1 MQTIFAMSSKQSDD
15 IVKEEKFL
23 LSSIDIM
30 QDLYL
35 VLLTTLTE
43 IQKNESVLIQKRSE
57 KFLATPEEKNPNKKF
72 VNNLI
77 FHFLIQNSSLQ
88 KAIETRKI
96 INWTQNNDI
105 VLMLIEEI
113 KKSDLYKKYM
123 YNTVNNFKE
132 DLEFVL
138 AIYSDIIAPNEKLF
152 DYLEESKLTWV
163 DDIPV
168 INTLILKKIEKIN
181 LLKDESFII
190 PNVYK
195 DEDDKEFVS
204 LLFRKTVL
212 NQKELEKNY
221 ESKAVNW
228 DITRFAKLDAIIL
241 NMAIC
246 EMTRFPSIP
255 TKVTI
260 NEFVELAKDYS
271 TPNSSFFI
279 NGILDAVSKELIG
292 KGLIQKIGRGLS

>member
-35 VLLTTLTE
+35 VLLSTLTE
-43 IQKNESVLIQKRSE
+43 IQKNESILIQKRSE

-96 INWTQNNDI
+96 VNWTQNNDI

>member
-35 VLLTTLTE
+35 VLLTTLIE

-96 INWTQNNDI
+96 VNWTQNNDI

-113 KKSDLYKKYM
+113 KK
-123 YNTVNNFKE
+123 
-132 DLEFVL
+132 
-138 AIYSDIIAPNEKLF
+138 
-152 DYLEESKLTWV
+152 
-163 DDIPV
+163 
-168 INTLILKKIEKIN
+168 
-181 LLKDESFII
+181 
-190 PNVYK
+190 
-195 DEDDKEFVS
+195 
-204 LLFRKTVL
+204 
-212 NQKELEKNY
+212 
-221 ESKAVNW
+221 
-228 DITRFAKLDAIIL
+228 
-241 NMAIC
+241 
-246 EMTRFPSIP
+246 
-255 TKVTI
+255 
-260 NEFVELAKDYS
+260 
-271 TPNSSFFI
+271 
-279 NGILDAVSKELIG
+279 
-292 KGLIQKIGRGLS
+292 